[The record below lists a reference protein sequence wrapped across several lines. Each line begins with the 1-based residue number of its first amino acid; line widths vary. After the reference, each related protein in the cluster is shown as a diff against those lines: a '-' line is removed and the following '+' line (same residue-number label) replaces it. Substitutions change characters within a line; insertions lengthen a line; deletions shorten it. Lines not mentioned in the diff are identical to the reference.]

1 MCIILIFA
9 DMGLFSERYGY
20 IKPSE
25 VIIRETITPEVQNA
39 ICSCYDKLHQYFSD
53 PNEYMKMEQYLWTY
67 FLNRREGKF
76 YEELYD
82 GWRSYQVVATKFIE
96 DKNEPWYRK
105 LDLVESTVKYLN
117 TPAVGNQDIA
127 RVADK
132 FVKQLN
138 YEFQRLNFAYRVVG
152 QEIIEITSQ
161 DEINAIEEAQN
172 NASHNIKA
180 HLNAALELYARR
192 PVADYRNS
200 IKESISAVEA
210 FCREKTGTNTL
221 GKALDQLKKNGITI
235 PGQLKEAFEKLY
247 AYTNQPDTGIRH
259 ALMYSDGTFAP
270 GAEEAL
276 FMLVSCSSFLNYLNS
291 KIK

>member
-1 MCIILIFA
+1 
-9 DMGLFSERYGY
+9 MGLFSERYGY

-25 VIIRETITPEVQNA
+25 VIIRETITPEIQNA
-39 ICSCYDKLHQYFSD
+39 ICSCYDKLHQYFKDYGIYSD
-53 PNEYMKMEQYLWTY
+53 EYMEMEQYLWTY
-67 FLNRREGKF
+67 FLNRREGEF
-76 YEELYD
+76 YDELYD
-82 GWRSYQVVATKFIE
+82 GRRRYYVVATQFIE

-105 LDLVESTVKYLN
+105 LDLVEFTVKYLYAPENPHN
-117 TPAVGNQDIA
+117 TRA
-127 RVADK
+127 ADK

-221 GKALDQLKKNGITI
+221 GKALDQLKKSGIII
-235 PGQLKEAFEKLY
+235 PGQLKDAFEKLY
-247 AYTNQPDTGIRH
+247 AYTNQPNTGIRH
-259 ALMYSDGTFAP
+259 ALMDSDGTFAP